1 MKQSIGREAAVEESA
16 RYEAAKKRVEEI
28 KGLYMHIG
36 MFAVINLALFAINM
50 ITNPDTLW
58 FYWPLLGWG
67 VGVVIHVFV
76 FVAEGRL
83 LSPQWE
89 DKKVRELM
97 RRDDESLR
105 KGA

>member
-1 MKQSIGREAAVEESA
+1 VDDDA

-36 MFAVINLALFAINM
+36 LFAIINLGLFAINM

-67 VGVVIHVFV
+67 VGVVIHIFV
-76 FVAEGRL
+76 FVAEGRVL
-83 LSPQWE
+83 GPEWE

-97 RRDDESLR
+97 ESGNPGLK
-105 KGA
+105 KGV

>member
-1 MKQSIGREAAVEESA
+1 VDDDA

-36 MFAVINLALFAINM
+36 LFAIINLGLFAINM

-67 VGVVIHVFV
+67 VGVVIHIFV
-76 FVAEGRL
+76 FVAEGRVL
-83 LSPQWE
+83 GPEWE
-89 DKKVRELM
+89 GKKVRELM
-97 RRDDESLR
+97 ESGNPGLK
-105 KGA
+105 KGV

>member
-1 MKQSIGREAAVEESA
+1 MEDGA

-36 MFAVINLALFAINM
+36 MFAIINLALFAINM
-50 ITNPDTLW
+50 ITTPDTLW

-67 VGVVIHVFV
+67 VGLVIHIFV
-76 FVAEGRL
+76 FVAEGRFL
-83 LSPQWE
+83 GPDWE
-89 DKKVRELM
+89 DRKVRELVG
-97 RRDDESLR
+97 DDDVPLK